1 MNLLKECSKLLFGT
15 EHTAHTPGLFQGW
28 PSLLGDVPSLWV
40 GGWGRVWRGDTGNK
54 DDLGMGGRGLLRLAK
69 QRQRSKRLFGEKVLM
84 ADRVVSQGK
93 AGDKEAEHSGTG
105 TWGWEEPKLNRTADL
120 WVLFF

>member
-1 MNLLKECSKLLFGT
+1 M
-15 EHTAHTPGLFQGW
+15 
-28 PSLLGDVPSLWV
+28 
-40 GGWGRVWRGDTGNK
+40 
-54 DDLGMGGRGLLRLAK
+54 LRLAK

-93 AGDKEAEHSGTG
+93 AGDKTRGPEHSETG
-105 TWGWEEPKLNRTADL
+105 TWSWEEPKLNRTADL

>member
-1 MNLLKECSKLLFGT
+1 M
-15 EHTAHTPGLFQGW
+15 
-28 PSLLGDVPSLWV
+28 
-40 GGWGRVWRGDTGNK
+40 
-54 DDLGMGGRGLLRLAK
+54 LRLAK

-93 AGDKEAEHSGTG
+93 AGDKTRRPEHSGTG

-120 WVLFF
+120 LVLFF

>member
-1 MNLLKECSKLLFGT
+1 MS
-15 EHTAHTPGLFQGW
+15 
-28 PSLLGDVPSLWV
+28 
-40 GGWGRVWRGDTGNK
+40 GWGRVWRGDTGNK
-54 DDLGMGGRGLLRLAK
+54 DDLGMEGAGLLRLAK

-93 AGDKEAEHSGTG
+93 AGDKTRRPEHSGTG

-120 WVLFF
+120 LVLFF